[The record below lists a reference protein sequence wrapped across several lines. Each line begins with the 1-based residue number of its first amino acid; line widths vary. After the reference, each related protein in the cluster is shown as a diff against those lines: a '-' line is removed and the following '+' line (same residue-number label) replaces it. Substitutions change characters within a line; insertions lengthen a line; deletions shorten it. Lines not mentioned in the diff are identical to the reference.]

1 MKTLGKY
8 LDKPAY
14 GPKEI
19 EKTNSI
25 GTMYLGEWVRSI
37 VAYNEMQVLQKKDLR
52 KMKNPNKV

>member
-14 GPKEI
+14 SPKEI
-19 EKTNSI
+19 EKTNSV

-52 KMKNPNKV
+52 K